1 MRAHL
6 YARKLGHA
14 QPICAYI
21 DTNPC
26 ESNWCT
32 NFNSDLRKPCPE
44 AKHIM
49 LIKSFNLYEPVFV
62 CDYGKTLINDC
73 FGIEKSC
80 PLTEE
85 LLVLINL
92 TGALEDKEELTKIVL
107 EWMMEHGKN

>member
-6 YARKLGHA
+6 YARKLGHL

-32 NFNSDLRKPCPE
+32 NPNSSLRKPCPE
-44 AKHIM
+44 AKHIV
-49 LIKSFNLYEPVFV
+49 LFNEDSNPNFV
-62 CDYGKTLINDC
+62 CDYGLKLIEEFMGCRQNR
-73 FGIEKSC
+73 
-80 PLTEE
+80 PLTDE